1 MFNIPQARIYEPFGP
16 QTDQAA
22 LGWISHMPAFETT
35 DAQLTNVRYR
45 GIIRTSILEGV
56 TAAFV

>member
-1 MFNIPQARIYEPFGP
+1 MDFAHAG
-16 QTDQAA
+16 
-22 LGWISHMPAFETT
+22 T

-56 TAAFV
+56 TAAFDPDRTWTWFDGLRLVANH